1 MFVRNARLVV
11 AFTMIITAAAFAAA
25 TATAQQATK
34 SERLMLTIVNVKP
47 ELVDEYEAFVKNET
61 NPALQRAGVKW
72 RRTWKTAVF
81 GNSFE
86 YIYAQPI
93 ENYSEFD
100 GPGPLERALGKEGAA
115 AWNAKSRRF
124 LTSVRRMVINTRP
137 DLSYDPGRTGDPA
150 VAVVTHATAAQGRN
164 AELEKWVTA
173 DLLPAMR
180 QAKVPAYTVSQV
192 LLGGNANEYI
202 TLVHHN
208 DMAELEKGPPV
219 YRVMSK
225 EAGDKLYAK
234 LAPGAL
240 TDVRRYV
247 VRFAPELSF
256 KTGTTAAA
264 K

>member
-1 MFVRNARLVV
+1 MLVLRTRSFVTFA
-11 AFTMIITAAAFAAA
+11 MIMIAAAFAA
-25 TATAQQATK
+25 TTSYAQQAAK
-34 SERLMLTIVNVKP
+34 SERLMVTIVNVKP
-47 ELVDEYEAFVKNET
+47 ELVDEYEAFVKSET

-72 RRTWKTAVF
+72 RRVWKTAVI
-81 GNSFE
+81 GTAFE
-86 YIYAQPI
+86 YIYAQPL
-93 ENYSEFD
+93 ESYSEFD
-100 GPGPLERALGKEGAA
+100 GPGPIERALGKEGAA

-124 LTSVRRMVINTRP
+124 LTSVRRMIINTRP

-150 VAVVTHATAAQGRN
+150 VAVVTHAIAAQGRN
-164 AELEKWVTA
+164 AELEKWVTS

-192 LLGGNANEYI
+192 HLGGNANEYI

-234 LAPGAL
+234 LSPGAL
-240 TDVRRYV
+240 VEVRRYV
-247 VRFAPELSF
+247 VRYAADLSF
-256 KTGTTAAA
+256 KGTPVAG

>member
-1 MFVRNARLVV
+1 MLVRKTCSFVTFAI
-11 AFTMIITAAAFAAA
+11 IITAAAFAA
-25 TATAQQATK
+25 TTVNAQQAAK
-34 SERLMLTIVNVKP
+34 SERLMVTIVNIKP
-47 ELVDEYEAFVKNET
+47 ESVDEYEAFVRNET

-72 RRTWKTAVF
+72 RRTWKTAVI
-81 GNSFE
+81 GNAFE
-86 YIYAQPI
+86 YIYVQPL
-93 ENYSEFD
+93 ENFSEFD
-100 GPGPLERALGKEGAA
+100 GPGPIERALGKDGNA

-164 AELEKWVTA
+164 AEVEKWVTA

-180 QAKVPAYTVSQV
+180 QAKVPGYSVSQV
-192 LLGGNANEYI
+192 HLGGNANEYI

-208 DMAELEKGPPV
+208 DMAEIEKGPPV

-225 EAGDKLYAK
+225 EAGDRLYAK
-234 LAPGAL
+234 LPAGAL
-240 TDVRRYV
+240 TNVIRYV
-247 VRFAPELSF
+247 VRYAPDLSF
-256 KTGTTAAA
+256 KAVPVAT